1 MPARAPR
8 RRFTPAMALFW
19 WALFLSVNSF
29 AEELGHTVSLAR
41 SGAGGMYVN
50 AQIAGVEA
58 DFLVDTGADL
68 VTVTEELFN
77 HIKKTGEVRE
87 VRRVAA
93 RMANNRLQVM
103 TVYEV
108 AGLMVG
114 DTCELGPVEVAV
126 MKGAGRNLLGLSAL
140 SRGAPFTLS
149 IAPPTLVFDTCPRD
163 MRVVSTQ

>member
-1 MPARAPR
+1 MTL
-8 RRFTPAMALFW
+8 FCALV
-19 WALFLSVNSF
+19 LSVNSF
-29 AEELGHTVSLAR
+29 AEEFGHTVSLAR
-41 SGAGGMYVN
+41 SGAGGMYVK
-50 AQIAGVEA
+50 ALIAGVEA

-68 VTVTEELFN
+68 VTVIEKLFN
-77 HIKKTGEVRE
+77 RIKKTGEVRE

-108 AGLMVG
+108 AALKLG
-114 DTCELGPVEVAV
+114 DNCELGPVEVAV

-149 IAPPTLVFDTCPRD
+149 IAPPTLVLDACPGD
-163 MRVVSTQ
+163 MRVASTD